1 MNRITLKALL
11 YGAFATLLILIG
23 FTSYQ
28 GYDSLSGMNDR
39 LNTVINGPA
48 EETKLAAQI
57 RQDLLSISR
66 AEKNII
72 LASTIKEQDAITE
85 GLRVTRTSMAEKRAA
100 LRNLVGADGK
110 QQLDL
115 FTSAW
120 DEYLVINKKVRELAR
135 LNSNVR
141 AEAISRGPARAA
153 FNEAQYE
160 MELLVQKVDEDG
172 DKFGKMADD
181 NGTKLKLSSRIRQN
195 LLAVDRAEK
204 ELVLSTTQAQMDE
217 FEAITRAVRGR
228 MDKRIGL
235 LRSMSDDD
243 GKKSVDEFARVW
255 DAYLVVNKEVR
266 TLTRLNSNTRA
277 TKLSKGDARKAFDS
291 AIGAM
296 EDLVAKVEQE
306 LAQSVTRA
314 EAVAAGNQ
322 IDLAGRINRNLVEI
336 QRAEKNI
343 ILATTQEEMDVFSN
357 DIGVINGKMQS
368 RLDELKGQLDAEGR
382 SLIMDFQNRF
392 SAYTVLNKE
401 VRDISRENG
410 NKRAFLLSTTEGS
423 QLADKAEELL
433 MVITQKNDDEQ
444 SEALEN
450 LLSAQTQLKL
460 GARINRNLVELQRGE
475 KNIILSTT
483 ADRMDA
489 WDAENDII
497 DGKLQARLDQL
508 DTLVDAEGR
517 ALVDKFQARYDE
529 YIVLNEEV
537 RNTSRENGNTLAFD
551 LSNSQGRAKLDQA
564 EGYLQSIVDSRA
576 VNMRADEKASDA
588 SFISARNTLIT
599 ISVIAIIVG
608 ILLAWIVITRI
619 NLVSRLTQAIGEGDL
634 TAEFDPTASDNDIYG
649 VLRSMNVNLRG
660 IVSEIQE
667 AADNVASGSSE
678 SSATGQQ
685 IAQGS
690 TEQAASLEEVTAS
703 MEEMSSNIAH
713 SADNAQQTEQ
723 IARKAAVDAE
733 TSGKAVGEA
742 LEAMK
747 DIADKINI
755 IEEISRQTNLL
766 ALNAAIEAARA
777 GEHGKGFAVVAD
789 EVRKLA
795 ERSQK
800 AAAEIV
806 ERSKGSL
813 EVSEQAGALLS
824 QLVPDIQKTSELVQE
839 ISAAAR
845 EQDSGATEINKALQQ
860 LDQVVQGSAAAAEE
874 MASTSEELAA
884 QAEQMQSTM
893 TFFTV
898 DGGKKSGRSNHS
910 SSNKPSNKGGP
921 PNRPVRQAPPKA
933 APTARK
939 ESKDSGVDISM
950 DDDDSAEFVRY

>member
-11 YGAFATLLILIG
+11 YSAFGTLLILIG

-39 LNTVINGPA
+39 LNQVINGPA
-48 EETKLAAQI
+48 EQVKLAAQI

-72 LASTIKEQDAITE
+72 LASTTEEMDAIAE
-85 GLRVTRTSMAEKRAA
+85 GLRETRTSMAEKRTA
-100 LRNLVGADGK
+100 LRNSLDAAGQ

-115 FTSAW
+115 FSAAW
-120 DEYLVINKKVRELAR
+120 DEYLVINKKVREFAR

-141 AEAISRGPARAA
+141 AQEISRGPARDA
-153 FNEAQYE
+153 FDKAQHE
-160 MELLVQKVDEDG
+160 MVLLVQKVDEDG
-172 DKFGKMADD
+172 NRFGKMADD

-195 LLAVDRAEK
+195 VLAVSRAEK
-204 ELVLSTTQAQMDE
+204 DLVLATTQAQIDE
-217 FEAITRAVRGR
+217 FEAITSGLLGR
-228 MDKRIGL
+228 MNERIEL
-235 LRSMSDDD
+235 LRSMSDDE
-243 GKKSVDEFARVW
+243 GKKMVEEFDKVW

-266 TLTRLNSNTRA
+266 TLSRLNSNTRA
-277 TKLSKGDARKAFDS
+277 
-291 AIGAM
+291 I
-296 EDLVAKVEQE
+296 
-306 LAQSVTRA
+306 
-314 EAVAAGNQ
+314 
-322 IDLAGRINRNLVEI
+322 
-336 QRAEKNI
+336 
-343 ILATTQEEMDVFSN
+343 
-357 DIGVINGKMQS
+357 
-368 RLDELKGQLDAEGR
+368 
-382 SLIMDFQNRF
+382 
-392 SAYTVLNKE
+392 
-401 VRDISRENG
+401 
-410 NKRAFLLSTTEGS
+410 LLSTTEGS
-423 QLADKAEELL
+423 VLADKAEELL
-433 MVITQKNDDEQ
+433 MAITQKNDDEQ
-444 SEALEN
+444 SEALQN

-475 KNIILSTT
+475 KNIILATT

-489 WDAENDII
+489 WDAENDVI

-508 DTLVDAEGR
+508 NTLVDAQGR

-537 RNTSRENGNTLAFD
+537 RNTSRENGNTLAFE

-564 EGYLQSIVDSRA
+564 EGYLQSIVNSRE
-576 VNMRADEKASDA
+576 VNMREEEVASDE
-588 SFISARNTLIT
+588 SFISARNILIT
-599 ISVIAIIVG
+599 ISLIAILVG
-608 ILLAWIVITRI
+608 IVLAWIVINRI
-619 NLVSRLTQAIGEGDL
+619 NLISRLTQAIGNGDL
-634 TAEFDPTASDNDIYG
+634 TAEFDPSASDSDIYG
-649 VLRSMNVNLRG
+649 VLRTMNANLRG
-660 IVSEIQE
+660 IVSDIQE
-667 AADNVASGSSE
+667 ASSNVAAGSE
-678 SSATGQQ
+678 QSSATGQE

-690 TEQAASLEEVTAS
+690 AEQAASLEEVTAS
-703 MEEMSSNIAH
+703 MEQMTSNIAH

-806 ERSKGSL
+806 ARSKGSL
-813 EVSEQAGALLS
+813 EISEQAGALLT
-824 QLVPDIQKTSELVQE
+824 QLVPNIQKTSELVQE
-839 ISAAAR
+839 ISASAR

-860 LDQVVQGSAAAAEE
+860 LDQVVQQSAAAAEE
-874 MASTSEELAA
+874 MAATSEELSA

-893 TFFTV
+893 TFFKT
-898 DGGKKSGRSNHS
+898 DNSNSRTGSGSSAGKPPR
-910 SSNKPSNKGGP
+910 KGTP
-921 PNRPVRQAPPKA
+921 TNRPVRQAASSTRETKG
-933 APTARK
+933 K
-939 ESKDSGVDISM
+939 VSGVDISM
-950 DDDDSAEFVRY
+950 GDDDDSTEFVKY

>member
-11 YGAFATLLILIG
+11 YGAFGTLLILIG

-28 GYDSLSGMNDR
+28 GYDSLFGMNDR
-39 LNTVINGPA
+39 LNHVINGPA
-48 EETKLAAQI
+48 EEIKLAAQI

-72 LASTIKEQDAITE
+72 LASTVKEQDAITE
-85 GLRVTRTSMAEKRAA
+85 GLRETRSSMADKRTA
-100 LRNLVGADGK
+100 LRNLVGVDGR

-115 FTSAW
+115 FSTAW

-135 LNSNVR
+135 LNSNVH

-153 FNEAQYE
+153 FNEAQHE

-172 DKFGKMADD
+172 VKFGKMADD

-195 LLAVDRAEK
+195 LLAVSRAEK
-204 ELVLSTTQAQMDE
+204 DLVLATTQAQMDE
-217 FEAITRAVRGR
+217 FEAITRGVRDR
-228 MDKRIGL
+228 MDKRIEL
-235 LRSMSDDD
+235 LRSMSDDE
-243 GKKSVDEFARVW
+243 GKKMVEEFDKVW

-266 TLTRLNSNTRA
+266 TLSRLNSNTRA
-277 TKLSKGDARKAFDS
+277 MILSKGDARKAFDS
-291 AIGAM
+291 ASGAL
-296 EDLVAKVEQE
+296 EGLVGKVEQE

-343 ILATTQEEMDVFSN
+343 ILATTQEEMDVFA
-357 DIGVINGKMQS
+357 DATDVIKGKIQS

-382 SLIMDFQNRF
+382 SLIMDFQSRYT
-392 SAYTVLNKE
+392 AYLALNKE

-423 QLADKAEELL
+423 VLADKAEELL
-433 MVITQKNDDEQ
+433 MAITQKNDDEQ
-444 SEALEN
+444 SEALQN

-475 KNIILSTT
+475 KNIILATT

-489 WDAENDII
+489 WDAENDVI

-508 DTLVDAEGR
+508 NTLVDAEGR

-537 RNTSRENGNTLAFD
+537 RNTSRENGNTLAFE

-564 EGYLQSIVDSRA
+564 EGYLQSIVDSRQ
-576 VNMRADEKASDA
+576 VNMHADEVASDE

-608 ILLAWIVITRI
+608 ILLAWIVINRI
-619 NLVSRLTQAIGEGDL
+619 NLISRLTQAIGNGDL
-634 TAEFDPTASDNDIYG
+634 TAEFDPSASDSDIYG
-649 VLRSMNVNLRG
+649 VLRTMNANLRG
-660 IVSEIQE
+660 IVSDIQE
-667 AADNVASGSSE
+667 ASSNVAAGSE
-678 SSATGQQ
+678 QSSATGQE

-690 TEQAASLEEVTAS
+690 AEQAASLEEVTAS
-703 MEEMSSNIAH
+703 MEQMTSNIAH

-806 ERSKGSL
+806 ARSKGSL
-813 EVSEQAGALLS
+813 EISEQAGALLT
-824 QLVPDIQKTSELVQE
+824 QLVPNIQKTSELVQE
-839 ISAAAR
+839 ISASAR

-860 LDQVVQGSAAAAEE
+860 LDQVVQQSAAAAEE
-874 MASTSEELAA
+874 MAATSEELSA

-893 TFFTV
+893 TFFKT
-898 DGGKKSGRSNHS
+898 DNNNSRIGSGSSAGKPPR
-910 SSNKPSNKGGP
+910 KGTP
-921 PNRPVRQAPPKA
+921 TNRPVRQAASSTRETKG
-933 APTARK
+933 K
-939 ESKDSGVDISM
+939 VSGVDISM
-950 DDDDSAEFVRY
+950 GDDDSTEFVKY